1 MTLEQLVAP
10 IEPISLADVGAACI
24 AETPVYKPLLDAGLA
39 HLHAFEGDPRQIE
52 KIRGTYGDKVSVRD
66 YFLADGAIHTLHV
79 AAAESGMTS
88 LLEPNATAL
97 QFFNGFPLF
106 GQIHETRPVQTT
118 RLDDVAELPGIDF
131 LKLDIQGAE
140 LTVLENGVAKLARC
154 VAIQLEVS
162 YVCLYENQPSF
173 GEVDLFMRRNGFL
186 PHCFLEV
193 KKWSIA
199 PLLKGND
206 PRRPFNQLLESDIVY
221 VRNLLS
227 LEALSV
233 SQLKKLALIAHHCLF
248 SFDLVLRILIE
259 LASRGAAAPEPQHKY
274 LELLN
279 ARAARAKAAEEGK
292 GPSLTA
298 LAAQA
303 PFSG

>member
-1 MTLEQLVAP
+1 MTLEELLAP
-10 IEPISLADVGAACI
+10 IDPISLADVGAACI
-24 AETPVYKPLLDAGLA
+24 GEVPVYKPLLDAGLA
-39 HLHAFEGDPRQIE
+39 HLHAFEGDPRQVA
-52 KIRGTYGDKVSVRD
+52 KIRETYGDRVSVRD
-66 YFLADGAIHTLHV
+66 YFLADGGHHTLHV

-88 LLEPNATAL
+88 LLKPNATAL

-118 RLDDVAELPGIDF
+118 RLDDVAELPAIDF

-140 LTVLENGVAKLARC
+140 LTVLENGLRKLARC

-162 YVCLYENQPSF
+162 YVCLYENQPTF
-173 GEVDLFMRRNGFL
+173 GEVDFFMRRNGFV
-186 PHCFLEV
+186 PHCFLDV

-206 PRRPFNQLLESDIVY
+206 PRHPFNQLLESDIVY

-248 SFDLVLRILIE
+248 SFDLALRILIE
-259 LASRGAAAPEPQHKY
+259 LTSRGAAAAEVHHRY
-274 LELLN
+274 VEILN
-279 ARAARAKAAEEGK
+279 ARAAQAIAAQEGK
-292 GPSLTA
+292 GPSL
-298 LAAQA
+298 L
-303 PFSG
+303 SG

>member
-1 MTLEQLVAP
+1 MTLEELVAP
-10 IEPISLADVGAACI
+10 VEPISLADVGAACI
-24 AETPVYKPLLDAGLA
+24 AEVPVYKPLLDAGLA
-39 HLHAFEGDPRQIE
+39 HLHAFEGDPRQIA
-52 KIRGTYGDKVSVRD
+52 KIRETYGDRVTVRD
-66 YFLADGAIHTLHV
+66 CFLSDGGVHTLHV

-88 LLEPNATAL
+88 LLKPNATTL

-118 RLDDVAELPGIDF
+118 RLDDVAGLPDIDF

-140 LTVLENGVAKLARC
+140 LVVLENGLRKLASC

-173 GEVDLFMRRNGFL
+173 GEVDVFMRRNGFL

-199 PLLKGND
+199 PMLMGND

-227 LEALSV
+227 LEALSAG
-233 SQLKKLALIAHHCLF
+233 QLKKLALIAHHCLL

-259 LASRGAAAPEPQHKY
+259 LSARGVAATEAHRRYVEI
-274 LELLN
+274 LN
-279 ARAARAKAAEEGK
+279 ARMAQARAAQEGK
-292 GPSLTA
+292 GPS
-298 LAAQA
+298 
-303 PFSG
+303 PRPG

>member
-1 MTLEQLVAP
+1 MTLEELMAP
-10 IEPISLADVGAACI
+10 TEPISLADVGAACI
-24 AETPVYKPLLDAGLA
+24 GEVPVYKPLLDGGLA
-39 HLHAFEGDPRQIE
+39 HLHAFEGDPRQIAR
-52 KIRGTYGDKVSVRD
+52 IRETYGDKVTVRD
-66 YFLADGAIHTLHV
+66 CFLSDGSVQTLHV

-88 LLEPNATAL
+88 LLKPNATAL

-118 RLDDVAELPGIDF
+118 RLDDVAGLPDIDF
-131 LKLDIQGAE
+131 LKMDIQGAE
-140 LTVLENGVAKLARC
+140 LTVLENGLGKLARC

-199 PLLKGND
+199 PMLRDND
-206 PRRPFNQLLESDIVY
+206 ARRPFNQLLESDIIY
-221 VRNLLS
+221 VRSLLS

-233 SQLKKLALIAHHCLF
+233 NQLKKLALIAHHCFF
-248 SFDLVLRILIE
+248 SFDLALRILIE
-259 LASRGAAAPEPQHKY
+259 LASRGAVASETQRRY
-274 LELLN
+274 LEILN
-279 ARAARAKAAEEGK
+279 ARAAQARAVQEGK
-292 GPSLTA
+292 GSPLRS
-298 LAAQA
+298 Q
-303 PFSG
+303 